1 MKSIDLMKQEHQNI
15 LVLLDCMQNAC
26 CNILDGCPVEESD
39 FRDMIHIARCYADQ
53 QHHGKEEQILFRAM
67 TEQLGS
73 VAVNL
78 IQHGMLVEHDLGRL
92 HITQLE
98 NALDE
103 YLADPST
110 KNKLGILAEAT
121 GYANLLKRHIEKE
134 DAAVYTFA
142 ERSLPA
148 DVMQDVEQRIETFES
163 DTSASREE
171 NLLLLEKLAAKY
183 NTENQC

>member
-1 MKSIDLMKQEHQNI
+1 MKSINLMKQEHQNI
-15 LVLLDCMQNAC
+15 LVLLACMQYAC
-26 CNILDGCPVEESD
+26 CNILDGYPVEESD

-67 TEQLGS
+67 TEQLGP

-98 NALDE
+98 NALNE
-103 YLADPST
+103 YLVDPST

-121 GYANLLKRHIEKE
+121 GYVNLLKRHIEKE
-134 DAAVYTFA
+134 DAAVYAFA

-148 DVMQDVEQRIETFES
+148 SVMQNVEQRIEAFEN
-163 DTSASREE
+163 DTTARRKE
-171 NLLLLEKLAAKY
+171 NLLLLKKLAAKY
-183 NTENQC
+183 NAENQC

>member
-1 MKSIDLMKQEHQNI
+1 MMKSIDLMKQEHKNI
-15 LVLLDCMQNAC
+15 LMLLNCMRNAC
-26 CNILDGCPVEESD
+26 CNILNGQPVEESD
-39 FRDMIHIARCYADQ
+39 FRDMIRIARCYADQ

-67 TEQLGS
+67 TEQLGP

-98 NALDE
+98 NALDG
-103 YLADPST
+103 YFADPST

-121 GYANLLKRHIEKE
+121 GYANLLERHIEKE
-134 DAAVYTFA
+134 DAAVYAFA

-148 DVMQDVEQRIETFES
+148 DIMLNIEHRIEAFEN
-163 DTSASREE
+163 DTMAQREQ
-171 NLLLLEKLAAKY
+171 NLFLLKNLAIKY
-183 NTENQC
+183 DSK